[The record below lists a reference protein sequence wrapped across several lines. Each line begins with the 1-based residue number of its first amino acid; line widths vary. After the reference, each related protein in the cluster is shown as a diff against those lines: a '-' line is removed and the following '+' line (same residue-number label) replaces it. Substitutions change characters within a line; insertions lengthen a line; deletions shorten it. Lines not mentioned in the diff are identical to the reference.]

1 MKVGGTTATERMPR
15 MRHLDLREFE
25 QSEPIRLSL
34 GARRAL
40 RGCLPSLTIAPAP
53 DSEHAYVLTPGATIG
68 AVEIEDLSVSIQPK
82 LGIGRVLFLASYT
95 MGAFR
100 LRDRDRFDFRDE
112 DTLVEALVPG
122 FASAAKR
129 AFAQG
134 LLHGYRTEEETLQR
148 RPRANPYGR
157 TDSAKVRRSS
167 PD

>member
-1 MKVGGTTATERMPR
+1 

-112 DTLVEALVPG
+112 DTRWSRRWSLGLRRLPSVRLHRGCSTVTERRRRLYTS
-122 FASAAKR
+122 SAGEFVWANR
-129 AFAQG
+129 FGEGSAF
-134 LLHGYRTEEETLQR
+134 LCRLRSVTMTSPRTF
-148 RPRANPYGR
+148 
-157 TDSAKVRRSS
+157 
-167 PD
+167 